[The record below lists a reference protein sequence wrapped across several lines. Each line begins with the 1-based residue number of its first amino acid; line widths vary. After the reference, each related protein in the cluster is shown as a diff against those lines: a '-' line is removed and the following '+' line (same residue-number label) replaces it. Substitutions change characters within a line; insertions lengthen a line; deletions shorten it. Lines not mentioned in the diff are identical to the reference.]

1 MQLKKLNIKNYKRL
15 LDVELSLE
23 NDITLITG
31 PNNSGKTSIIEV
43 LKFLFSENKDK
54 IEISELNISL
64 FNNWIDD
71 FYECYKIILNKRK
84 EGFELIEELTN
95 FLNDKSLSFKNFLPE
110 INIEISYD
118 KNKDNLSDIIK
129 YSFELNESNSVF
141 FTYQCELNLN
151 IFQMDLINFNKKITD
166 RYNNS
171 NITNNQKEKSIKKI
185 IKSIIQNSIEENY
198 YYTNSKYLEKSA
210 ITKKEFKSLFNI
222 KIINALRKLDDIKN
236 DSNNSLSKSMI
247 DIASKKEDFIKK
259 WILFLTL

>member
-166 RYNNS
+166 RY
-171 NITNNQKEKSIKKI
+171 K
-185 IKSIIQNSIEENY
+185 
-198 YYTNSKYLEKSA
+198 A
-210 ITKKEFKSLFNI
+210 
-222 KIINALRKLDDIKN
+222 
-236 DSNNSLSKSMI
+236 LSKI
-247 DIASKKEDFIKK
+247 Q
-259 WILFLTL
+259 

>member
-1 MQLKKLNIKNYKRL
+1 MQLKKLKIKNYKRL

-95 FLNDKSLSFKNFLPE
+95 F
-110 INIEISYD
+110 
-118 KNKDNLSDIIK
+118 
-129 YSFELNESNSVF
+129 FE
-141 FTYQCELNLN
+141 
-151 IFQMDLINFNKKITD
+151 
-166 RYNNS
+166 
-171 NITNNQKEKSIKKI
+171 
-185 IKSIIQNSIEENY
+185 
-198 YYTNSKYLEKSA
+198 
-210 ITKKEFKSLFNI
+210 
-222 KIINALRKLDDIKN
+222 
-236 DSNNSLSKSMI
+236 
-247 DIASKKEDFIKK
+247 
-259 WILFLTL
+259 W